1 MEGIQSIKI
10 KKETFTIGEN
20 LTVRLG
26 DNYDGRWDKTTA
38 NVEITGFGAGEAEPQ
53 FWARILEDTGN
64 PAYIAGDS
72 CAFEYV
78 DIID

>member
-1 MEGIQSIKI
+1 MEVLKI
-10 KKETFTIGEN
+10 GKETFTVGEN

-26 DNYDGRWDKTTA
+26 DNCDGRWDKTTA
-38 NVEITGFGAGEAEPQ
+38 NVEITGFGAGETEPQ
-53 FWARILEDTGN
+53 FWGRILEDTGN

-72 CAFEYV
+72 VAFGYV